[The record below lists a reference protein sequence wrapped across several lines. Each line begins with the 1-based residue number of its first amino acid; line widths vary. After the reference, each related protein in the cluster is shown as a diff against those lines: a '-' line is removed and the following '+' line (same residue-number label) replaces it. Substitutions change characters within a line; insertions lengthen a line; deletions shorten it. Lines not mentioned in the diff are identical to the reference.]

1 MAILDN
7 DYISK
12 ILGQAAV
19 YGNNSFLGDYRN
31 ANAMLG
37 KLNDLYANNE
47 FKDPTTYDK
56 LSYGLK
62 GQRANAV
69 AGGAIA
75 GLTGVTQLANNAMQA
90 AQINDM
96 SGYRNQLQDY
106 VDYSNYNY
114 NSYDQLS
121 NAMSQ
126 NYLEP
131 VPSLDD
137 IRGMS
142 TGEKVGT
149 VASSTLQGAQAGM
162 QIGGPIGA
170 AIGGAA
176 GLISAGVG
184 VLTGDKKAQIEQ
196 TSLNAQATLAQHD
209 AGLNFAAAHERIS
222 DYNTRKGVANAAA
235 KGGAINKKQSIT
247 SFADRVLGT
256 PKRRN
261 NHSSD
266 ITRTNVEG
274 GVRIRFRAK

>member
-1 MAILDN
+1 MPILDN
-7 DYISK
+7 DEISK

-31 ANAMLG
+31 ANVMLG
-37 KLNDLYANNE
+37 KLDDLYAGNE

-62 GQRANAV
+62 GQRGNAI

-75 GLTGVTQLANNAMQA
+75 GLTGATQLANNAMQA

-142 TGEKVGT
+142 TGEKIGT

-184 VLTGDKKAQIEQ
+184 VLTGNKKAQNEQ
-196 TSLNAQATLAQHD
+196 TALNAQATLAQHD
-209 AGLNFAAAHERIS
+209 ADLNFAAAHERIS

-235 KGGAINKKQSIT
+235 KGGAIDRKQSIT

-256 PKRRN
+256 PRQKDS
-261 NHSSD
+261 HSSG

-274 GVRIRFRAK
+274 GVRIRIRAK

>member
-1 MAILDN
+1 MPILDN
-7 DYISK
+7 DEISK

-37 KLNDLYANNE
+37 KLDNLYAGNE

-62 GQRANAV
+62 GQRANAI

-75 GLTGVTQLANNAMQA
+75 GLTGATQLANNAMQA

-142 TGEKVGT
+142 TGQKIGT

-184 VLTGDKKAQIEQ
+184 VLTGNKKAQNEQ
-196 TSLNAQATLAQHD
+196 TALNAQATLAQYD
-209 AGLNFAAAHERIS
+209 ADLNFAAAHERIS

-235 KGGAINKKQSIT
+235 KGGAIDRKQSIT
-247 SFADRVLGT
+247 SFANRVLGT
-256 PKRRN
+256 PRQKD
-261 NHSSD
+261 NHSSG

-274 GVRIRFRAK
+274 GVRIRIRAK